1 MKSPTA
7 ACLKTTFRDISEGKL
22 NGNHF
27 GQMIQSAI
35 RLGLTS
41 KQDVATI
48 LGVQPAHVFK
58 KADALKPAE
67 VQDLCKK
74 LAL

>member
-7 ACLKTTFRDISEGKL
+7 ACLKATFRDISEGKL

-35 RLGLTS
+35 RLKLTS
-41 KQDVATI
+41 KEAVAAI
-48 LGVQPAHVFK
+48 LGVQPVHVFK

>member
-1 MKSPTA
+1 MTIQSA
-7 ACLKTTFRDISEGKL
+7 ACLKATFRDISEGKL
-22 NGNHF
+22 TGNHF
-27 GQMIQSAI
+27 GQMIQNAI

-41 KQDVATI
+41 KPAVATI
-48 LGVQPAHVFK
+48 LGVQPAHVFT
-58 KADALKPAE
+58 KADSLKPAE

>member
-7 ACLKTTFRDISEGKL
+7 ACLKATFRDISEGKL

-41 KQDVATI
+41 KEAVATL
-48 LGVQPAHVFK
+48 LGVQPSHVYTK
-58 KADALKPAE
+58 VDGLKTAE
-67 VQDLCKK
+67 VRDLCKK